1 MHEVIAA
8 IATPPGKGGIAVV
21 RLSGQGALELADKV
35 FRAADPAKK
44 IQTAPGYTA
53 LFGHFYAAGRKCD
66 QTVALVFR
74 APRSYTGE
82 DVAELSCHG
91 GSAVVRLLL
100 DACLAAGARMAA
112 PGEFT
117 RRAFE
122 NGKLSLTQAEAVMD
136 LVEADNAQA
145 AAAAGAAMAGAL
157 WNTVQT
163 MTEKLLT
170 LAGHIAAWTDYPEE
184 DVEELSDA
192 QLLGTLDA
200 IEDRLEKLVREYDRG
215 AAVRRGIPTVLA
227 GAPNVG
233 KSTLLNLL
241 TGYDKAIVT
250 PIAGTTRD
258 VVEDT
263 VSFDGVTLLLADT
276 AGIHDTADPVEKE
289 GVRRSREK
297 LAAAALVL
305 AVFDTSRPLSPEEIA
320 LARELSSVHG
330 RSGRAVLFL
339 LNKSDLAPVWSAAD
353 LLGDGAEAADNIL
366 TLAASDPH
374 HRAALEKAILKL
386 LRLED
391 FDPDAAL
398 LANRRQLAC
407 ARDALAAVREAK
419 AARAMGL
426 DLDAVGVCV
435 QDALTALYSLTGKNA
450 ADAVVDE
457 VFSKF
462 CVGK

>member
-1 MHEVIAA
+1 MNGTTIAA

-21 RLSGQGALELADKV
+21 RLSGPEAFAVADRV
-35 FRAADPAKK
+35 FTAADRSKTLAA
-44 IQTAPGYTA
+44 APGYTA
-53 LFGHFYAAGRKCD
+53 LFGHFYAQGRRCD

-74 APRSYTGE
+74 APKSYTGE
-82 DVAELSCHG
+82 DVVELSCHG
-91 GSAVVRLLL
+91 GTAVVRVLL
-100 DACLAAGARMAA
+100 DACLAAGAQMAA

-136 LVEADNAQA
+136 LVEAGNAQA

-157 WNTVQT
+157 WNTVRA

-170 LAGHIAAWTDYPEE
+170 LLGHIAAWTDYPEE

-192 QLLGTLDA
+192 QLLDTLHG
-200 IEDRLEKLVREYDRG
+200 LEKELARLVAEYDRG

-241 TGYDKAIVT
+241 TGYEKAIVT

-263 VSFDGVTLLLADT
+263 VTLDGVTLLLADT
-276 AGIHDTADPVEKE
+276 AGIHETADPVEKE
-289 GVRRSREK
+289 GVRRSRQK
-297 LAAAALVL
+297 LDTAALVL
-305 AVFDTSRPLSPEEIA
+305 AVFDTSRPLTAEEKDLAAA
-320 LARELSSVHG
+320 LAADRKA
-330 RSGRAVLFL
+330 GRAVLFL
-339 LNKSDLAPVWSAAD
+339 LNKSDLAPAWEPAD
-353 LLGDGAEAADNIL
+353 LFGEANAENLL
-366 TLAASDPH
+366 TLSANDAD
-374 HRAALEKAILKL
+374 HRARLEKAILKL

-407 ARDALAAVREAK
+407 AREALTAVREAL
-419 AARAMGL
+419 AARKAGL

-435 QDALTALYSLTGKNA
+435 QDALTALYSLTGENA

-457 VFSKF
+457 VFSRF

>member
-1 MHEVIAA
+1 MNGTTIAA

-21 RLSGQGALELADKV
+21 RLSGPEAFAVADRV
-35 FRAADPAKK
+35 FTAADRSKTLAA
-44 IQTAPGYTA
+44 APGYTA
-53 LFGHFYAAGRKCD
+53 LFGHFYAQGRRCD

-74 APRSYTGE
+74 APKSYTGE
-82 DVAELSCHG
+82 DVVELSCHG
-91 GSAVVRLLL
+91 GTAVVRVLL
-100 DACLAAGARMAA
+100 DACLAAGAQMAA

-136 LVEADNAQA
+136 LVEAGNAQA

-157 WNTVQT
+157 WNTVRA

-170 LAGHIAAWTDYPEE
+170 LLGHIAAWTDYPEE

-192 QLLGTLDA
+192 QLLDTLHG
-200 IEDRLEKLVREYDRG
+200 LEKELARLVAEYDRG

-241 TGYDKAIVT
+241 TGYEKAIVT

-263 VSFDGVTLLLADT
+263 VTLDGVTLLLADT
-276 AGIHDTADPVEKE
+276 AGIHETADPVEKE
-289 GVRRSREK
+289 GVRRSRQK
-297 LAAAALVL
+297 LDTAALVL
-305 AVFDTSRPLSPEEIA
+305 AVFDTSRPLTAEEKDLAAA
-320 LARELSSVHG
+320 LAADRKA
-330 RSGRAVLFL
+330 GRAVLFL
-339 LNKSDLAPVWSAAD
+339 LNKSDLAPAWEPAD
-353 LLGDGAEAADNIL
+353 LFGDANAENLL
-366 TLAASDPH
+366 TLSANDAD
-374 HRAALEKAILKL
+374 HRVRLEKAILKL

-407 ARDALAAVREAK
+407 AREALTAVREAL
-419 AARAMGL
+419 AARKAGL

-435 QDALTALYSLTGKNA
+435 QDALTALYSLTGENA

-457 VFSKF
+457 VFSRF